1 MAGDWWRD
9 WWLLGLRQW
18 CTWRVTRD
26 WCVGSYGIGG
36 GGAFAGAQHVTGLVT
51 SASVVSLLFSASAAS
66 CEVARSGLAVGR
78 KAVVWLCANGTGD
91 RTFHPHMAC
100 QPGSGVHD
108 VSRW

>member
-9 WWLLGLRQW
+9 WWLLGLPQW

-36 GGAFAGAQHVTGLVT
+36 EALSRVPSMSPVWSLVP
-51 SASVVSLLFSASAAS
+51 LLFSASAVS
-66 CEVARSGLAVGR
+66 CEVARR
-78 KAVVWLCANGTGD
+78 RQKAVVWLCANGTGD
-91 RTFHPHMAC
+91 RTLHPHMAC